1 MQFLF
6 LSYPAIVDYLPFI
19 VAETCKTVYYTLL
32 SSLAQPL
39 ETYYH
44 WVEREHSVKKMTN
57 TLHKGDIYAM
67 IFENT
72 GLVGL
77 QSDLQYLDES
87 AEKAGFIRWQ
97 WEYYRATY
105 DCKIEDKQNG
115 DEYFLRFNTRVI
127 EGKLEK
133 PDAVL
138 AIEAV
143 YLGRGTF
150 PHGLDYESPVPQPVL
165 DIAGKRIADLIQ
177 LLWA

>member
-1 MQFLF
+1 
-6 LSYPAIVDYLPFI
+6 
-19 VAETCKTVYYTLL
+19 
-32 SSLAQPL
+32 
-39 ETYYH
+39 
-44 WVEREHSVKKMTN
+44 
-57 TLHKGDIYAM
+57 M

-77 QSDLQYLDES
+77 QSDLLYLDES

-105 DCKIEDKQNG
+105 DCKIEDSAGGG
-115 DEYFLRFNTRVI
+115 DYFLRVNTRAI

-143 YLGRGTF
+143 YLGKATF
-150 PHGLDYESPVPQPVL
+150 PHGLEYESPVPQTVL
-165 DIAGKRIADLIQ
+165 NTAGERILELKR
-177 LLWA
+177 LLEA